1 MVRPQEGQRLVT
13 RADSAMC
20 LLALCLHVL
29 AEFPESSSQVFTLL
43 EEKCLQEL
51 PYLYGTAQE
60 SHQLS
65 AGEVSPVGSVSS
77 GAS

>member
-1 MVRPQEGQRLVT
+1 MT

-20 LLALCLHVL
+20 LLFLV
-29 AEFPESSSQVFTLL
+29 EFPESSSQMFTLL

-65 AGEVSPVGSVSS
+65 AGEVSPVVSVSS